1 MKKSANPTRPRVIG
15 MVATVCAWGHPRL
28 LSPRRRRPQPIAPP
42 AGSPPIASG
51 VLAEAGGYL
60 GAHPGANNV
69 LTAAATQAPEEARAN
84 VRGYFMGNPGEF
96 LDLQRIAGPL
106 KDLRNQCG
114 IAVGPGQLA
123 TLFETMSEG

>member
-1 MKKSANPTRPRVIG
+1 MKKSASSRRPRVIG
-15 MVATVCAWGHPRL
+15 TVAACALGVMAL
-28 LSPRRRRPQPIAPP
+28 IAAPT
-42 AGSPPIASG
+42 ATAADCTASGLATTASG